1 MKNCLYLGFVC
12 LLLACGKGD
21 KNGVIKSKS

>member
-12 LLLACGKGD
+12 LLLAWGKGD
-21 KNGVIKSKS
+21 KNRVIKSKS